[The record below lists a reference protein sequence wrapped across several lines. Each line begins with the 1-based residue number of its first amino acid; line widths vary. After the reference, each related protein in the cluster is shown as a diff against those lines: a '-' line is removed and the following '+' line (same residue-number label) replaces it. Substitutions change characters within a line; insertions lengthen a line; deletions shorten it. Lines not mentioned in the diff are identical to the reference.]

1 MCFAHQTKLSLIYC
15 MFRAMRFLIS
25 LLERMKTSG
34 VVMNVVLANSD
45 GNRVIK
51 GFSFVAPLNTL

>member
-1 MCFAHQTKLSLIYC
+1 